1 MSATQGTVSKFQSLA
16 DGTLRL
22 QIDIHQT
29 DTAQALSLLCEVGR
43 TVAVAAL
50 VDVQVPEPDELTA
63 EGGPMQSMDVAATE
77 DECDNNAGKLMQS
90 LYQAG
95 WFHAPKVLK
104 ALGKDAMFL
113 QWVRQQP
120 RCWAC
125 DGPGLEEYAIV
136 AAHYRKVASGA
147 GTSIKPPYSAIPLC
161 KLCHDKQHAHG
172 YSVISPAGWWE
183 EKVAKARQDWGHQRM
198 RDIFETTSMTAVPAK
213 WVVEWAVEHE
223 LTYLVPQE
231 YLA

>member
-22 QIDIHQT
+22 QVDVHQT
-29 DTAQALSLLCEVGR
+29 DTAQALELLCEVGR
-43 TVAVAAL
+43 TVAIAAL
-50 VDVQVPEPDELTA
+50 QDAPPPEMAEDTSSSVPA
-63 EGGPMQSMDVAATE
+63 AGPE
-77 DECDNNAGKLMQS
+77 DECDNNAGKLMQA

-95 WFHAPKVLK
+95 WFHAPRVLE

-113 QWVRQQP
+113 QWCRQQP
-120 RCWAC
+120 SCWAC
-125 DGPGLEEYAIV
+125 DGRNLEDNPIL

-172 YSVISPAGWWE
+172 YSVISPATWWE

-213 WVVEWAVEHE
+213 WVVEWALEHH
-223 LTYLVPQE
+223 LQGLIPQE

>member
-22 QIDIHQT
+22 QVDVHQT
-29 DTAQALSLLCEVGR
+29 DTAQALELLCEVGR
-43 TVAVAAL
+43 TVAIAAL
-50 VDVQVPEPDELTA
+50 MDADVLVA
-63 EGGPMQSMDVAATE
+63 EGGPMQSMDVVATE

-95 WFHAPKVLK
+95 WFHAPRVLK

-113 QWVRQQP
+113 QWCRQQP
-120 RCWAC
+120 QCWAC
-125 DGPGLEEYAIV
+125 DGRGLEDHPIQ

-161 KLCHDKQHAHG
+161 KFCHDKQHAHG
-172 YSVISPAGWWE
+172 YSVISPATWWE

-198 RDIFETTSMTAVPAK
+198 RDIFGTTSMTAVPAK
-213 WVVEWAVEHE
+213 YVVEWAIERE
-223 LTYLVPQE
+223 LQGLIPPE

>member
-1 MSATQGTVSKFQSLA
+1 MSAVQATVSKFMSLA

-22 QIDIHQT
+22 QVDIHQT
-29 DTAQALSLLCEVGR
+29 DTAAALSLLCEVGR

-50 VDVQVPEPDELTA
+50 ADAQEEEVLEEEFPASYKEN
-63 EGGPMQSMDVAATE
+63 
-77 DECDNNAGKLMQS
+77 ECDNNAGKLMQS

-113 QWVRQQP
+113 QWVRGQET
-120 RCWAC
+120 CWAC
-125 DGPGLEEYAIV
+125 NDSSDIV

-147 GTSIKPPYSAIPLC
+147 GTAIKPPYSAIPLC
-161 KLCHDKQHAHG
+161 KACHDKQHAHG

-183 EKVAKARQDWGHQRM
+183 EKAAKARQDWGHQRM

-213 WVVEWAVEHE
+213 WVVEWALEHE